1 MAEKEVRRIGKTDF
15 QASLTMLGDISSGAI
30 FPWLVLVS
38 SSGQKSFIFQAKLSL
53 LLGLKLFENR
63 AEKEMELPCK
73 ETALALP
80 ASFLSHRL

>member
-1 MAEKEVRRIGKTDF
+1 MAEKEAQRMGKTDF
-15 QASLTMLGDISSGAI
+15 QASLTTTEKVGFGAVS
-30 FPWLVLVS
+30 PWLVLLS

-73 ETALALP
+73 KTALALP
-80 ASFLSHRL
+80 SPLSFHRL

>member
-15 QASLTMLGDISSGAI
+15 QASLTMLGNISSGAI

-38 SSGQKSFIFQAKLSL
+38 SSGQKSFIFQAKVRL

-63 AEKEMELPCK
+63 AEKEMKFPCK
-73 ETALALP
+73 NTALTLP
-80 ASFLSHRL
+80 SPLSFHRL

>member
-1 MAEKEVRRIGKTDF
+1 MAEKEVRRIGKTDS
-15 QASLTMLGDISSGAI
+15 QARLTMLRSIGSGAI
-30 FPWLVLVS
+30 FSWLVLVS
-38 SSGQKSFIFQAKLSL
+38 SSGQKSFIFQAKSHL

-73 ETALALP
+73 NTALALP

>member
-15 QASLTMLGDISSGAI
+15 QASLTMLGNISSGAI
-30 FPWLVLVS
+30 FPWLVL
-38 SSGQKSFIFQAKLSL
+38 KSFIFQAKLSL

-73 ETALALP
+73 KTALALP

>member
-15 QASLTMLGDISSGAI
+15 QASLTMLGNISSGAI

-38 SSGQKSFIFQAKLSL
+38 SSRQKSFIFQAKLSL

-73 ETALALP
+73 KTALALP
-80 ASFLSHRL
+80 SPLSFHRL

>member
-15 QASLTMLGDISSGAI
+15 QASLTMLRSIGSGAI
-30 FPWLVLVS
+30 FSWLVLVS
-38 SSGQKSFIFQAKLSL
+38 SSGQKSFIFQAKPSL

-73 ETALALP
+73 NTVLALP
-80 ASFLSHRL
+80 APFLSHRL